1 MRFTFKKADRIL
13 KRSEFMTL
21 ARHGRKLQND
31 VFIAVVLPGATDR
44 SRLGITVTRKVGNA
58 VRRNRIKRLVREF
71 FRRQQY
77 QQTGNWDINIIAKK
91 RAAGL
96 RGNSST
102 QTTWRGILNQTN
114 ADRNILGVI
123 LRALIWVYK
132 LTLSPVLGANCR
144 FYPSCSDYALEAL
157 SRYGPFRGAFM
168 MVKRILRCHPFHPGG
183 VDPVP

>member
-31 VFIAVVLPGATDR
+31 VFIAVVLPGTTDR

-71 FRRQQY
+71 FRRRQY

-91 RAAGL
+91 RAAEL
-96 RGNSST
+96 PSDMIFSHLKSLFDHMARH
-102 QTTWRGILNQTN
+102 LEPNQ
-114 ADRNILGVI
+114 
-123 LRALIWVYK
+123 
-132 LTLSPVLGANCR
+132 
-144 FYPSCSDYALEAL
+144 
-157 SRYGPFRGAFM
+157 
-168 MVKRILRCHPFHPGG
+168 H
-183 VDPVP
+183 